1 MRITFNLPTSQRECE
16 SKWMTLYE
24 RWTTGTTITSLRYK
38 KNTFQ
43 HITAVL
49 IFCSNVII
57 IAIFLRVDSKQFPFL
72 HCYNNPIC
80 SWTNDSKRR
89 CLISSYSPYVDMD
102 NEPKGGK
109 SIMNKCDKLSK
120 RAYKEKNCYL
130 QPRQK

>member
-1 MRITFNLPTSQRECE
+1 
-16 SKWMTLYE
+16 MTLYE

-72 HCYNNPIC
+72 HC
-80 SWTNDSKRR
+80 
-89 CLISSYSPYVDMD
+89 
-102 NEPKGGK
+102 
-109 SIMNKCDKLSK
+109 
-120 RAYKEKNCYL
+120 
-130 QPRQK
+130 